1 MYCNKCGKE
10 ISNDSLF
17 CSYCG
22 AKVSDAPT
30 SEKSTGSLS
39 CADIISGWSAK
50 HRSFLDENGLE
61 LISVFK
67 GDFALAKSVGKDEF
81 SVIKGENA
89 PEIVSTAELA
99 QKYDNGVLRYKYDY
113 NDGIR
118 TLDCSFIMSGDGF
131 VFSEQSFAYIIK
143 ANYVLTDSPFYP
155 KWEEGKF
162 DTICNIIKTRYDL
175 YSVKD
180 RKLVLG
186 DFCIKDDFQNDSELL
201 GFVFCLGVSKCENF
215 DDLTFKITKKPG
227 VVLLKAN
234 KIFMPENDTIY
245 GLTDT
250 EEQLVTKESNFRDY
264 EYGYAGYTLEFID
277 SNGKT
282 AAKFE
287 NVGNYRSEDTDYTVN
302 PRFIFVSTYSKQHNA
317 KTNEEDVVQDIVLFD
332 SKTFKTVEA
341 FAATKHGDCTLYRA
355 DFNGTSCPYAVCEGV
370 TKLYNQNLELLT
382 EIYGEIAY
390 TFTVNNKLYTVNTV
404 NDRRMGLEYTA
415 VYNVNDDKECFRIS
429 PEDNYAIGDDCGGR
443 ETHYY
448 VNLADTRSKQSPFIL
463 KHNGRQKA
471 FLVTHKKL
479 AGPNAGYGLIDLEGK
494 TVLPMIYRWIDA
506 AYENHFSNVYEIAV
520 PANHIYMGK
529 TGFAEEGISLIDA
542 DGNFIITDL
551 EKDAFDRRVE
561 ELFPECADKKD

>member
-22 AKVSDAPT
+22 AKVSDAPKP
-30 SEKSTGSLS
+30 EKSTGSLS

-67 GDFALAKSVGKDEF
+67 GDFALAKFVGKDEF
-81 SVIKGENA
+81 SVIKGENE
-89 PEIVSTAELA
+89 PEIVSEAELD
-99 QKYDNGVLRYKYDY
+99 QKYDNGVLRYKYNY

-118 TLDCSFIMSGDGF
+118 TLDCSFIMSADGF

-162 DTICNIIKTRYDL
+162 DFVCNIIKTKYDL

-180 RKLVLG
+180 KKLVLG

-201 GFVFCLGVSKCENF
+201 GFVFFLGVSKCENF
-215 DDLTFKITKKPG
+215 NDLTFKITKKPG

-250 EEQLVTKESNFRDY
+250 EEQLVTKKSNFRDY
-264 EYGYAGYTLEFID
+264 EYGYNGYTLEFID

-287 NVGNYRSEDTDYTVN
+287 NASNYQSENTDN

-332 SKTFKTVEA
+332 SKTLKTVEA
-341 FAATKHGDCTLYRA
+341 FTATKHGDCTLYRA

-390 TFTVNNKLYTVNTV
+390 TFTVNNKLYTVNRV

-415 VYNVNDDKECFRIS
+415 VYNVNDDKECFRIN
-429 PEDNYAIGDDCGGR
+429 PEDNYTIGEVYDDR
-443 ETHYY
+443 DFLYY
-448 VNLADTRSKQSPFIL
+448 VHTCSKRSKCSPYIL

-506 AYENHFSNVYEIAV
+506 AYENHFSYVYEIAV

-551 EKDAFDRRVE
+551 EKDSFDRRVE